1 MSIEKVGP
9 KDYMPAL
16 DGLRGFACLLVVVSH
31 VCAVL
36 HLSFEPIK
44 YVIGSSG
51 VILFFSLSG
60 FLMGS
65 LYIRKAFALESA
77 GKYVIARFAR
87 ITPAYYI
94 AITFCLLLPFIIANT
109 DYAMDMM
116 MAIRSYAFM
125 GSHEVFW
132 SIPPEVQFYGYFL
145 FVWLAYDRMQ
155 KGNYIPMGI
164 MIALSIV
171 LIASRDL
178 WGGILLPSKL
188 HIFLGGVVAAVLL
201 HHPKVAVITRNV
213 AFQFFMAVALT
224 AYIIIFITKDNLY
237 HDLFLAVLAAVTVM
251 SFSSSS
257 KVTAIFETNTLRVM
271 GAASFSIY
279 LFHDMILHSFRT
291 LGVFE
296 HFPLFVNIFICSV
309 VAVSI
314 PVAFHYLVERHL
326 NKMSKD
332 KGTDLFDRV
341 HTHFLPRFFK
351 KRFSEA
357 S

>member
-51 VILFFSLSG
+51 VVLFFALSG

-65 LYIRKAFALESA
+65 LYIRKAFSFESS
-77 GKYVIARFAR
+77 GKYMIARFAR
-87 ITPAYYI
+87 IVPAYYI
-94 AITFCLLLPFIIANT
+94 ALTCCLILPFIIPAT
-109 DYAMDMM
+109 DYGMGLG
-116 MAIRSYAFM
+116 MAIRSYAFL
-125 GSHEVFW
+125 GSHQVFW
-132 SIPPEVQFYGYFL
+132 SIPPEVQFYGYFI
-145 FVWLAYDRMQ
+145 FVWLAFDRMQ

-171 LIASRDL
+171 LVASRDL

-188 HIFLGGVVAAVLL
+188 HIFLGGVIAAVAVQ
-201 HHPKVAVITRNV
+201 HPKVASITRNMV
-213 AFQFFMAVALT
+213 FQAASAIILT
-224 AYIIIFITKDNLY
+224 AYIILFINKDNLY
-237 HDLFLAVLAAVTVM
+237 HDLLLAVLASLTVM
-251 SFSSSS
+251 AFSHSS
-257 KVTAIFETNTLRVM
+257 KVSWIFETNTLRVM

-296 HFPLFVNIFICSV
+296 HFSLTVNIFICSV

-314 PVAFHYLVERHL
+314 PVAFHYMVERHL
-326 NKMSKD
+326 NKAAKE
-332 KGTDLFDRV
+332 KGTGLFDRLRARYV
-341 HTHFLPRFFK
+341 PRTLK
-351 KRFSEA
+351 SA
-357 S
+357 